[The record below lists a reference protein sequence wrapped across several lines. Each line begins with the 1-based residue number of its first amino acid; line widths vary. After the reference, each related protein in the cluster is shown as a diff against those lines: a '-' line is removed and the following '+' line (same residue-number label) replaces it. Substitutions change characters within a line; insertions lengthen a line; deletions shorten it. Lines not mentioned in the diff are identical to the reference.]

1 MQKSD
6 FAGVMPA
13 ITTKMTATED
23 VDLEDV
29 ARDVSFQIDA
39 GVDAVIVCGSLGEAS
54 TLIAAEK
61 LDVLAA
67 ALDASAGRK
76 PVLLTIAEDSTRAA
90 VDLALRASDAGAA
103 GLMVLPAMRYL
114 AEPRET
120 IAHFRAVAAASGLP
134 VIVYNNPV
142 AYGID
147 VTPAMLAELAPCET
161 LVAVKE
167 SSADVRRITDILNT
181 VGDRYRHLTGVDDL
195 ALESLVLGCDGWI
208 AGLCAAFP
216 EETVAI
222 YRLARVGRIG
232 EALEIYR
239 WFMPLLHLDISPR
252 FFQYIK
258 LVEAIVRGTSP
269 VVRAPRLAL
278 DDDEERRIRGLVSHA
293 LESRID
299 LRRYGPIP
307 PA

>member
-13 ITTKMTATED
+13 ITTKMTAAED
-23 VDLEDV
+23 VDLEGV

-147 VTPAMLAELAPCET
+147 VTPAMLAELAPC
-161 LVAVKE
+161 
-167 SSADVRRITDILNT
+167 
-181 VGDRYRHLTGVDDL
+181 
-195 ALESLVLGCDGWI
+195 
-208 AGLCAAFP
+208 
-216 EETVAI
+216 
-222 YRLARVGRIG
+222 
-232 EALEIYR
+232 
-239 WFMPLLHLDISPR
+239 
-252 FFQYIK
+252 
-258 LVEAIVRGTSP
+258 
-269 VVRAPRLAL
+269 
-278 DDDEERRIRGLVSHA
+278 
-293 LESRID
+293 
-299 LRRYGPIP
+299 
-307 PA
+307 